1 MKLRTI
7 VILGGILIAGS
18 LSAQTMTDVI
28 NEFNAGVEKVNSQEY
43 DASLEHFNQVIAMAK
58 TVGDSAAELKTNAE
72 NLIPASYYKQALLF
86 LKRKQY
92 DNAIPYLE
100 KTIETASQ
108 FNNNEESSEK
118 AGKYL
123 MQSYLMEGQRSYKN
137 KSYPESLGFYDK
149 ALALNEE
156 LYQAHLGK
164 GMVFKDMD
172 EISPMLEEFAMA
184 KTGALDSNDTK
195 TVETINQAVDG
206 YYNDMIKDEFD
217 AIDPE
222 EPAYDYVMEA
232 CEKALSANPDNARA
246 YYYMAAIYNKKI
258 EYDQAIEA
266 SLKGLASETDPVWIS
281 ALNFELGSSFQNTAE
296 YDKACETLQKVVEE
310 PFLSS
315 AEKKMGSIP
324 GCN

>member
-118 AGKYL
+118 AGNYL
-123 MQSYLMEGQRSYKN
+123 EQSYLMEGQRSYKN

-156 LYQAHLGK
+156 LYKAHLYK

-172 EISPMLEEFAMA
+172 EISPMLEEFAIA

-246 YYYMAAIYNKKI
+246 YYYKAAIYNKKI
-258 EYDQAIEA
+258 EYDH
-266 SLKGLASETDPVWIS
+266 GH
-281 ALNFELGSSFQNTAE
+281 
-296 YDKACETLQKVVEE
+296 
-310 PFLSS
+310 
-315 AEKKMGSIP
+315 
-324 GCN
+324 

>member
-137 KSYPESLGFYDK
+137 GTFEVSLAYYDK

-164 GMVFKDMD
+164 GMVFKEMD
-172 EISPMLEEFAMA
+172 EITPMLEEFAMA

-246 YYYMAAIYNKKI
+246 YYYRAAIYNKKI

-281 ALNFELGSSFQNTAE
+281 ALNFELGSAFQNTAE
-296 YDKACETLQKVVEE
+296 YDKACETFQKVVEE